1 MDAMSIIKD
10 SFRYTISDIVQLFVL
25 SVPAIII
32 ILLLVSSIIY
42 FDLDFLVVLSPLYF
56 ILGIFLALFYSGLM
70 LNVIRETVNLND
82 VLPEIN
88 LKLFLLDGLKYIIVE
103 FVLVGITGGII
114 YFLSEYVKMHTD
126 FALVIFIFIIIFAVI
141 SIYLSVLNVVASGKL
156 AQTNSL
162 ADALSFGQLR
172 EVADRIGKLKIYV
185 TLLLAGILTSILMS
199 FFSFLMV
206 IPIFGVIIFAF
217 VMTLSVVFNG
227 RVIALLYNERN
238 LKENNLSK
246 EESGSLSGTDFDYN
260 KYSRDDIEEGPVSQD
275 LFEDYIER
283 SEQEDLTQTSLARCS
298 KCGHSNPDFV
308 DLCLN
313 CGEKM

>member
-10 SFRYTISDIVQLFVL
+10 SLRYTISDIVQLFVL

-217 VMTLSVVFNG
+217 IMTLSVVFNG

-246 EESGSLSGTDFDYN
+246 EESDSLSGIDFDHN

-275 LFEDYIER
+275 LFEEYIES
-283 SEQEDLTQTSLARCS
+283 SEQEDLTQTSLTRCS

>member
-217 VMTLSVVFNG
+217 IMTLSVVFNG

-283 SEQEDLTQTSLARCS
+283 SEQEDLTQTSLTRCS

>member
-10 SFRYTISDIVQLFVL
+10 SLRYTISDIVQLFVL

-32 ILLLVSSIIY
+32 ILLSVSSIIY

-70 LNVIRETVNLND
+70 LNVIRHTVNLND

-114 YFLSEYVKMHTD
+114 YFLSEYVKLHTD
-126 FALVIFIFIIIFAVI
+126 FALVIFIFIIIFAII

-199 FFSFLMV
+199 FFSFLMG

-217 VMTLSVVFNG
+217 IMTLSVVFNG
-227 RVIALLYNERN
+227 RVVGLLYNERN
-238 LKENNLSK
+238 LKENSVSV
-246 EESGSLSGTDFDYN
+246 EQSDSVSSTDFDYN
-260 KYSRDDIEEGPVSQD
+260 KYSRDDIKEGPVSQD
-275 LFEDYIER
+275 SFEEYLES
-283 SEQEDLTQTSLARCS
+283 SEQEDLTQTSLTRCS

-313 CGEKM
+313 CGEKL

>member
-10 SFRYTISDIVQLFVL
+10 SLRYTVSDIVQLFVL

-217 VMTLSVVFNG
+217 IMTLSVVFNG

-246 EESGSLSGTDFDYN
+246 EESGSLSGTDFDHN
-260 KYSRDDIEEGPVSQD
+260 KYSRDDIKEGPVSQD
-275 LFEDYIER
+275 LFEDYIES
-283 SEQEDLTQTSLARCS
+283 SEQEDLTQTSLTRCS

>member
-10 SFRYTISDIVQLFVL
+10 SLRYTISDIVQLFVL

-42 FDLDFLVVLSPLYF
+42 FDLEFLVVLSPLYF

-217 VMTLSVVFNG
+217 IMTLSVVFNG

-246 EESGSLSGTDFDYN
+246 EESGSLSGTDFDHN

-275 LFEDYIER
+275 LFEEYIES
-283 SEQEDLTQTSLARCS
+283 SEQEDLTQTSLTRCS

>member
-10 SFRYTISDIVQLFVL
+10 SLRYTISDIVQLFVL

-217 VMTLSVVFNG
+217 IMTLSVVFNG
-227 RVIALLYNERN
+227 HVVALLYNERN

-246 EESGSLSGTDFDYN
+246 EESDSLSGIDFDHN

-275 LFEDYIER
+275 LFEEYIES
-283 SEQEDLTQTSLARCS
+283 SEQEDLTQTSLTRCS

>member
-10 SFRYTISDIVQLFVL
+10 SLRYTISDIVQLFVL

-217 VMTLSVVFNG
+217 IMTLSVVFNG

-246 EESGSLSGTDFDYN
+246 EESGSLSGTDFDHN

-275 LFEDYIER
+275 LFEEYIES
-283 SEQEDLTQTSLARCS
+283 SEQEDLTQTSLTRCS

>member
-283 SEQEDLTQTSLARCS
+283 SEQEDLTQTSLTRCS

>member
-1 MDAMSIIKD
+1 MDAMSIIRD
-10 SFRYTISDIVQLFVL
+10 SLRYTVSDIVQLFVL

-217 VMTLSVVFNG
+217 IMTLSVVFNG

-246 EESGSLSGTDFDYN
+246 EESDSLSGIDFDHN

-275 LFEDYIER
+275 LFEEYIES
-283 SEQEDLTQTSLARCS
+283 SEQEDLTQTSLTRCS

>member
-10 SFRYTISDIVQLFVL
+10 SLRYTVSDIVQLFVL

-114 YFLSEYVKMHTD
+114 L
-126 FALVIFIFIIIFAVI
+126 
-141 SIYLSVLNVVASGKL
+141 ASGRCVANTKNIPAARAL
-156 AQTNSL
+156 AESEEIDDTTLSLYVSSPNQSANSSWKHQINGSL
-162 ADALSFGQLR
+162 
-172 EVADRIGKLKIYV
+172 
-185 TLLLAGILTSILMS
+185 LTSGS
-199 FFSFLMV
+199 
-206 IPIFGVIIFAF
+206 
-217 VMTLSVVFNG
+217 
-227 RVIALLYNERN
+227 ALY
-238 LKENNLSK
+238 
-246 EESGSLSGTDFDYN
+246 
-260 KYSRDDIEEGPVSQD
+260 
-275 LFEDYIER
+275 
-283 SEQEDLTQTSLARCS
+283 
-298 KCGHSNPDFV
+298 
-308 DLCLN
+308 
-313 CGEKM
+313 